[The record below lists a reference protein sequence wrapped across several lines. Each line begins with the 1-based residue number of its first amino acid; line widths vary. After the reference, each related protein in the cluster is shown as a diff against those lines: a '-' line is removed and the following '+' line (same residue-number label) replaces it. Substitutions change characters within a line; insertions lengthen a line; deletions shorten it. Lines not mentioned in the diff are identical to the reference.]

1 MYPPKNPLKLIDST
15 QHGAGT
21 ELFIVE
27 GDSAAGAVA
36 SVRDG
41 QTQAV
46 LPMRGKPLNAVK
58 AGHDKTR
65 AFPLYVALL
74 NALGCGYGEAC
85 DASKARYERI
95 VLLMDPDADGI
106 HCGALMLM
114 FCYRGLL
121 PLLES
126 GRVLLA
132 LAPMASVSSASV
144 DQPLLPHTDAEF
156 RSLLKQFSERGITDV
171 QTTRYRGLAGIDL
184 PTLAHTCLHPSTR
197 RTRVLTPADAQEA
210 IAVFGGGSA

>member
-1 MYPPKNPLKLIDST
+1 LYPLKQPLKLIDCT

-36 SVRDG
+36 NVRDA

-46 LPMRGKPLNAVK
+46 LPMQGKPLNAVK
-58 AGHDKTR
+58 AGHDKTQ
-65 AFPLYVALL
+65 AFPLYAALL
-74 NALGCGYGEAC
+74 DALGCGYGNAC
-85 DASKARYERI
+85 DPSKARYERI

-106 HCGALMLM
+106 HCGALMLL

-121 PLLES
+121 PLLEA

-132 LAPMASVSSASV
+132 LAPMASVSSAAV

-156 RSLLKQFSERGITDV
+156 RNLLKQFNERGITDV

-184 PTLAHTCLHPSTR
+184 PTLAHTCLHTATR
-197 RTRVLTPADAQEA
+197 RTRVLTLADAEEA
-210 IAVFGGGSA
+210 ISVFGGGA

>member
-1 MYPPKNPLKLIDST
+1 MYPPKQPLKLIDCA
-15 QHGAGT
+15 QHGFGT

-36 SVRDG
+36 NVRDA

-46 LPMRGKPLNAVK
+46 LPMQGKPLNAVK
-58 AGHDKTR
+58 AGHDKTQ
-65 AFPLYVALL
+65 AYPLYVALL
-74 NALGCGYGEAC
+74 NALGCGYGKTC
-85 DASKARYERI
+85 DASKARFERI
-95 VLLMDPDADGI
+95 ILLMDPDADGI
-106 HCGALMLM
+106 HCGALMLL

-121 PLLES
+121 PLLEG

-132 LAPMASVSSASV
+132 LAPMASVSSAAV

-156 RSLLKQFSERGITDV
+156 RNLLKQFNERGITDV

-184 PTLAHTCLHPSTR
+184 PTLAHTCLHPATR
-197 RTRVLTPADAQEA
+197 RTRVLTPQDAQEA
-210 IAVFGGGSA
+210 IEVFGGG

>member
-1 MYPPKNPLKLIDST
+1 MYPPKQPLKLIDCT
-15 QHGAGT
+15 QHGAGS

-27 GDSAAGAVA
+27 GDSAAGSVA
-36 SVRDG
+36 SVCDG
-41 QTQAV
+41 QFQAV
-46 LPMRGKPLNAVK
+46 LPMQGKPLNAVK

-65 AFPLYVALL
+65 AFPLFAMLIE
-74 NALGCGYGEAC
+74 ALGCGYGKDC
-85 DASKARYERI
+85 DASKARYEKI
-95 VLLMDPDADGI
+95 ILLMDPDADGI

-121 PLLES
+121 PLVQS

-132 LAPMASVSSASV
+132 QPPLASLTSASI

-156 RSLLKQFSERGITDV
+156 RSLLKQFNDRGITDL

-184 PTLAHTCLHPSTR
+184 PTLSHTCLQPTTR
-197 RTRVLTPADAQEA
+197 RIRVLTPKDAEDA
-210 IAVFGGGSA
+210 IAVFGGGL